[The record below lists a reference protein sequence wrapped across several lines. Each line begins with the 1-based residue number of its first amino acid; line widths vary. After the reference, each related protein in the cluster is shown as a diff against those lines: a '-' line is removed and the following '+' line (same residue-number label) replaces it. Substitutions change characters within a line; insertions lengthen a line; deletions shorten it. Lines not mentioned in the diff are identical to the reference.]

1 MKDEEKSP
9 LLGKPELKNG
19 ASPFQ
24 EPPPRAAHKVKRKI
38 TVEPAV
44 IGFFVAVTAAN
55 PLNQQYLHARF
66 SYELN
71 YSVAAMEGNNTECGP
86 DYNVE
91 PDSVAQ
97 QVQSLTSFW
106 TIILLATDLLPAF
119 VTTILL
125 GPYSDKAGRKKAMI
139 PPLIGGTIRTLVAF
153 FVVAFNL
160 PLEFLFIGTICE
172 GLCGG
177 VFTMMMASFSYM
189 ADVTTKRQRPLHLL
203 AIDICSGLG
212 STAANISVGY
222 MISALGYK
230 FPYLIILGIFVITS
244 IYVIC
249 FLPETIDTAPDAK
262 LFTCENLLKGLNVIT
277 KKTENKRRWK
287 IILSLV
293 IFSLIATLD
302 FGGTEIVTFYLL
314 NPPLCWN
321 SVLIGFFI
329 SEAYV
334 VMTIGGVLF
343 VKFLFARIRECGL
356 VIASCLSGLLYYFI
370 LAGSTTNITAFMG
383 MSFQATKYCLQNN
396 LQTLQHYRNFYD
408 KLNPYFISLTGLYSN
423 IFDILRNKKV
433 LTFYLQLQLE
443 GWSLS

>member
-1 MKDEEKSP
+1 MMKGDEKEP
-9 LLGKPELKNG
+9 LLGKPENKNG
-19 ASPFQ
+19 VSPFQ
-24 EPPPRAAHKVKRKI
+24 EPPRAAHKVKRKI

-71 YSVAAMEGNNTECGP
+71 YSREAMEGNDTECGEN
-86 DYNVE
+86 YNIE

-106 TIILLATDLLPAF
+106 TIILLASDLLPAL

-125 GPYSDKAGRKKAMI
+125 GPYSDKAGRKMAMI
-139 PPLIGGTIRTLVAF
+139 PPLIGGTIRTLSAF
-153 FVVAFNL
+153 FVVTFNL
-160 PLEFLFIGTICE
+160 PLEFMFIGTVCE
-172 GLCGG
+172 GLTGG

-212 STAANISVGY
+212 STAANVSVGY
-222 MISALGYK
+222 MISAMGYK
-230 FPYLIILGIFVITS
+230 FPYLIILGIFVLTS

-249 FLPETIDTAPDAK
+249 FLPETVDKQPDVK
-262 LFTCENLLKGLNVIT
+262 LFTCENLLKGIDVIT
-277 KKTENKRRWK
+277 KKTDNNRRWK

-293 IFSLIATLD
+293 IFSMVATLD

-314 NPPLCWN
+314 NPPLCWD

-329 SEAYV
+329 SEAYL
-334 VMTIGGVLF
+334 VMTIGGVTF
-343 VKFLFARIRECGL
+343 VKFLFPRIRECGL
-356 VIASCLSGLLYYFI
+356 VICSCMSGLLYYFI
-370 LAGSTTNITAFMG
+370 LAGSTTNVTAYMG
-383 MSFQATKYCLQNN
+383 M
-396 LQTLQHYRNFYD
+396 
-408 KLNPYFISLTGLYSN
+408 
-423 IFDILRNKKV
+423 
-433 LTFYLQLQLE
+433 
-443 GWSLS
+443 